1 MFVFSLKASK
11 LKYLFS
17 ALICALVAV
26 FVIIIMPDTEHSVS
40 VNGNVSEYEQGKIR
54 FDGIKDIDSV
64 VNFAESLGFSV
75 DRDSVERVEVKIPQ
89 KTDAVL
95 EAYNDLQKSQG
106 FNLMKYKNKNVVRY
120 TFKVT
125 KLPDEQ
131 SLPEADVLFT
141 VILYKDKVV
150 GGDLYFSGKDARVVG
165 ILK

>member
-17 ALICALVAV
+17 ALICAVVLT
-26 FVIIIMPDTEHSVS
+26 FVILLMPETEHSVS
-40 VNGNVSEYEQGKIR
+40 VNGNVEEYEEGKIR
-54 FDGIKDIDSV
+54 FDGIKDIDGV
-64 VNFAESLGFSV
+64 VRFAESLGFSV
-75 DRDSVERVEVKIPQ
+75 DARSVEAAEVKIPS

-95 EAYNDLQKSQG
+95 EEYNNLQKSQG
-106 FNLMKYKNKNVVRY
+106 FNLMKYKNKTVSRY
-120 TFKVT
+120 SFKVT

-131 SLPEADVLFT
+131 SLPEDDVLLT

-150 GGDLYFSGKDARVVG
+150 GGDLYFTGKDARVKG